1 MFPGTY
7 VVYVCDM
14 LFTLL
19 SLDRVRILAVYG
31 GVGGVR
37 ELSEFIK
44 YILIFLFRS
53 SYEGLAGLEQHEG
66 EWWQNFHFNS

>member
-1 MFPGTY
+1 MYPGTY

-31 GVGGVR
+31 GGGGQR
-37 ELSEFIK
+37 ALGIHQIYLNF
-44 YILIFLFRS
+44 FFRS

-66 EWWQNFHFNS
+66 E